1 MPFSGSKLKA
11 SRSDSQ
17 NGNYSHSKECSFFN
31 SSQRQAGGIIFEV
44 AEAYEAVARGVCR
57 CPPGVYMAG
66 LSADRREASRKVMQQ
81 SVLDYGADAQGESV
95 GGSRRGLED
104 EQATLPRSQGRVE

>member
-1 MPFSGSKLKA
+1 
-11 SRSDSQ
+11 
-17 NGNYSHSKECSFFN
+17 
-31 SSQRQAGGIIFEV
+31 
-44 AEAYEAVARGVCR
+44 
-57 CPPGVYMAG
+57 MAG